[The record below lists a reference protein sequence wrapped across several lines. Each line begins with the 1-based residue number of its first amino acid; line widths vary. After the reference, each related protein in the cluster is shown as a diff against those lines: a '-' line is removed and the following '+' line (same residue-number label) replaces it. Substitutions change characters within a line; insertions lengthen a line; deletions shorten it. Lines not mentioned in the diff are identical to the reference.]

1 MQMCA
6 AFEIVIYEYIRE
18 IECRSDD
25 AFLYGNLEVSITLLS

>member
-18 IECRSDD
+18 IECCSDD
-25 AFLYGNLEVSITLLS
+25 AFLYGNLEVSISLLS